1 MSKLIE
7 SIKTGMLY
15 ITGALS
21 IVLVFI
27 TPWKYDDGWTLLT
40 VNNYLDTGLFSYVI
54 YYNNIQYTF
63 QKFWFWLLS
72 LVVRF
77 SDEIYVAR
85 LPALIFALM
94 STYFLFKATAFIN
107 RKLGNINPF
116 AVFFWIYSTY
126 TFLITMRA
134 EPILIAM
141 LSIILYLTL
150 RSLAEQKSSHLLYG
164 YIPAVIAISSHPN
177 GIYIYCCQ
185 IYFGLIVLIRTRE
198 YSSPKLIVVWLL
210 STVAS
215 VLIAIK
221 LVLWNLSISEFI
233 DLLNI
238 VANEE
243 THNKSYKYE
252 GQRYDEMWVIDSAYA
267 ALLFGI
273 IIISIAVF
281 LIGWLA
287 RSVQSKQMNE
297 LLINYFLIIIVPLNV
312 LLIYL
317 LFYPAKWYHY
327 FSLTVPYLFIS
338 VHFWDRFF
346 PVKAKLTSTLA
357 LGLVLILSII
367 TLTKA
372 VYVVLGQNQYSYL
385 KAALFNQK
393 YEFNLT
399 TAGHQPVIYLDPYI
413 VPFFKNI
420 KIQPLDNFESKPDY
434 IISSCGCADYFMK
447 KFNDM
452 ALIKNVIKFDFEGK
466 KVDIYIINKN

>member
-1 MSKLIE
+1 
-7 SIKTGMLY
+7 MLY
-15 ITGALS
+15 ITGAFS

-40 VNNYLDTGLFSYVI
+40 VNNYLDTGLFSYII
-54 YYNNIQYTF
+54 YYDNIEYTF
-63 QKFWFWLLS
+63 QKIWFWLLS

-77 SDEIYVAR
+77 SDEIYAAR
-85 LPALIFALM
+85 LPALIFTLISAH
-94 STYFLFKATAFIN
+94 FLFKATAFIN
-107 RKLGNINPF
+107 RKPGNINNF
-116 AVFFWIYSTY
+116 AIFFWIYSAY

-141 LSIILYLTL
+141 LAIILYLTL
-150 RSLAEQKSSHLLYG
+150 RSLAKQKSSLLLYG

-177 GIYIYCCQ
+177 GTYIFCCQ
-185 IYFGLIVLIRTRE
+185 IYFSFIVLIRTRE
-198 YSSPKLIVVWLL
+198 YSSPRMIAVWVL

-215 VLIAIK
+215 ALIAIK

-233 DLLNI
+233 ELLNI

-252 GQRYDEMWVIDSAYA
+252 DQRYNEMWAIDSAYA
-267 ALLFGI
+267 VLLFGI
-273 IIISIAVF
+273 IIISTAVF
-281 LIGWLA
+281 LINWLA
-287 RSVQSKQMNE
+287 RRVQSKQMNE
-297 LLINYFLIIIVPLNV
+297 LIINYFLIIIVPLNV

-338 VHFWDRFF
+338 VHFWDQFF
-346 PVKAKLTSTLA
+346 PVKAKVTSALA
-357 LGLVLILSII
+357 LGMVLILSTI

-372 VYVVLGQNQYSYL
+372 VYVVLGKSQYSYL

-399 TAGHQPVIYLDPYI
+399 AAGHQPVIYLDPYL

-420 KIQPLDNFESKPDY
+420 KIQSLDNFELKPDY
-434 IISSCGCADYFMK
+434 IISSCGCADHFMK

-452 ALIKNVIKFDFEGK
+452 SLIKNVIKFDFEGK
-466 KVDIYIINKN
+466 KVDIYIVNKD